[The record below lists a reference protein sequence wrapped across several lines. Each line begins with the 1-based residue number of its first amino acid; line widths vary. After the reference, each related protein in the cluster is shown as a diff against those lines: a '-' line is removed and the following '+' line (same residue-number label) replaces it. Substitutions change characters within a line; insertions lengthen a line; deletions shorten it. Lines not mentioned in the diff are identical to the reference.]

1 MLAGKTEKPKKEK
14 LEKTQKAEEVEETQG
29 TEETEEET
37 QEAEQNN
44 GKIISAETL
53 SKEFKEHS
61 VAEFFKKNRQ
71 MLGLYGKIRTLTTI
85 VHEYVTNSLDA
96 CEEANIL
103 PEIEVKIEEL
113 GEEYYVVSTQD
124 NGPGLTKET
133 VGKALGQLLAGTK
146 FHRMVQMRGQQGIGA
161 CMKSD
166 TLVPLAD
173 GRILPI
179 KEIVDKNMVGIEAIS
194 LDLNSLKLVPGKITR
209 CWKPKN
215 PLFVKVKTA
224 KGRAI
229 HLTPENPVL
238 TIKDSEPIWIRADEI
253 KEGMKIAAPNK
264 LFAFTNQL
272 RAIDLFKHEDIQVD
286 EQDILKM
293 LKAKLIQK
301 YGSLTEIAK
310 HLGVKKDRIRNW
322 FTRKMPNN
330 NPRGRPTLQQVITMI
345 KLLGL
350 QEDEILQKITRIG
363 RNGTYVKMPA
373 YIGQDILWLSGFM
386 AGDGHLT
393 SKKDDKWGVNISFTN
408 KDINLINKCKNI
420 LEEKFGLKTQQYF
433 HKEKHYCT
441 LQCSSKILSEIFESL
456 GVTRGNKSKCFDL
469 SNTLL
474 QLSDGHIAA
483 YLKGLFDAEGSIT
496 QEKRM
501 ITLTLYNKKALE
513 KIFYALLRIGIHAN
527 INKSREENRITITAT
542 ENIYKFYQKIGFSSS
557 KKTQKLIELLENKK
571 VNTQT
576 DTIPGINPSVI
587 NYLRTEEIALTK
599 LPAAAY
605 SAIHSGNISRYALVQ
620 VLNTAGIIGTTGE
633 YLNALANADVSW
645 LTVKEIC
652 FEKNEEEFVYDLEI
666 EKYHNF
672 VAGGIIC
679 HNSGCTMLSQ
689 MTTGKPTKVITGTG
703 NGKTYSLEISID
715 TKENRPKISNLKEML
730 KQFRGVAIQ
739 TKFKGVLYKESDQGV
754 LEYLRRT
761 AIANPHAQ
769 IRFRNPKGIL
779 TTFHRSVNKI
789 PKRPMEMKP
798 HPLGVTI
805 DDILS
810 WSKTID
816 ARKTNSFL
824 KKAFDRVGDTSID
837 KIQQNLRFDLN
848 KDPKQLSWEE
858 AEQIIHAFKQVNFSA
873 PSTEGLCPIG
883 EEHIKK
889 SLENIVKPEIV
900 YTFTRKP
907 TVYSG
912 GFPFQVEVA
921 IAYGGNAGRVV
932 NETTP
937 KEGEVQERRV
947 EIMRYSNRAPLMFD
961 AGTCAI
967 TKAVQSIDW
976 KRYAMGDI
984 NNAPISLFV
993 NFISAHVPYTGAGK
1007 TSIADE
1013 EEVMEELRLA
1023 LMQVG
1028 RRTARYIIKKE
1039 KEKIKQEK
1047 KRVFM
1052 KYAIEVARAVGE
1064 LTKKDPAKI
1073 EKKLLDIV
1081 IKRLKLEEEQ
1091 EKKEEAALEEEDDEK
1106 LEKELEKLVKKKDA
1120 EEKKIKGG
1128 KKKSKKAAKESD
1140 DE

>member
-1 MLAGKTEKPKKEK
+1 MLAGKAEKPKEEK
-14 LEKTQKAEEVEETQG
+14 LEKVQKAEKLEDMQGAEEAQ
-29 TEETEEET
+29 ETEE
-37 QEAEQNN
+37 NN

-96 CEEANIL
+96 SEEANIL
-103 PEIEVKIEEL
+103 PDIEVKVEEL
-113 GEEYYVVSTQD
+113 GEEYYVVSVQD

-161 CMKSD
+161 
-166 TLVPLAD
+166 
-173 GRILPI
+173 
-179 KEIVDKNMVGIEAIS
+179 
-194 LDLNSLKLVPGKITR
+194 
-209 CWKPKN
+209 
-215 PLFVKVKTA
+215 
-224 KGRAI
+224 
-229 HLTPENPVL
+229 
-238 TIKDSEPIWIRADEI
+238 
-253 KEGMKIAAPNK
+253 
-264 LFAFTNQL
+264 
-272 RAIDLFKHEDIQVD
+272 
-286 EQDILKM
+286 
-293 LKAKLIQK
+293 
-301 YGSLTEIAK
+301 
-310 HLGVKKDRIRNW
+310 
-322 FTRKMPNN
+322 
-330 NPRGRPTLQQVITMI
+330 
-345 KLLGL
+345 
-350 QEDEILQKITRIG
+350 
-363 RNGTYVKMPA
+363 
-373 YIGQDILWLSGFM
+373 
-386 AGDGHLT
+386 
-393 SKKDDKWGVNISFTN
+393 
-408 KDINLINKCKNI
+408 
-420 LEEKFGLKTQQYF
+420 
-433 HKEKHYCT
+433 
-441 LQCSSKILSEIFESL
+441 
-456 GVTRGNKSKCFDL
+456 
-469 SNTLL
+469 
-474 QLSDGHIAA
+474 
-483 YLKGLFDAEGSIT
+483 
-496 QEKRM
+496 
-501 ITLTLYNKKALE
+501 
-513 KIFYALLRIGIHAN
+513 
-527 INKSREENRITITAT
+527 
-542 ENIYKFYQKIGFSSS
+542 
-557 KKTQKLIELLENKK
+557 
-571 VNTQT
+571 
-576 DTIPGINPSVI
+576 
-587 NYLRTEEIALTK
+587 
-599 LPAAAY
+599 
-605 SAIHSGNISRYALVQ
+605 
-620 VLNTAGIIGTTGE
+620 
-633 YLNALANADVSW
+633 
-645 LTVKEIC
+645 
-652 FEKNEEEFVYDLEI
+652 
-666 EKYHNF
+666 
-672 VAGGIIC
+672 
-679 HNSGCTMLSQ
+679 SGCTMLSQ

-739 TKFKGVLYKESDQGV
+739 AKFKGVLYKESDQGV

-769 IRFRNPKGIL
+769 IKFRDPKGIL

-789 PKRPMEMKP
+789 PKRPTEMKP

-810 WSKTID
+810 WSKTTD

-837 KIQQNLRFDLN
+837 KIQQNVRFDLN

-858 AEQIIHAFKQVNFSA
+858 AEQIIHSFKQVNFTA

-889 SLENIVKPEIV
+889 SLENVVKPEIV
-900 YTFTRKP
+900 YTLTRKP

-921 IAYGGNAGRVV
+921 IAYGGDAGRVV

-984 NNAPISLFV
+984 NNAPISIFV
-993 NFISAHVPYTGAGK
+993 NFISVHVPYTGAGK

-1028 RRTARYIIKKE
+1028 RKTARYIIKKE

-1052 KYAIEVARAVGE
+1052 KYAIEVAKAVGE

-1091 EKKEEAALEEEDDEK
+1091 EKKEEEALEEEDDEK
-1106 LEKELEKLVKKKDA
+1106 LEKELDKLVKKKEA
-1120 EEKKIKGG
+1120 EEKKVKGG
-1128 KKKSKKAAKESD
+1128 KKKSKKATEESD
-1140 DE
+1140 EE